1 MSRLRRRLARFWG
14 FLRPCVR
21 VPFAWLRRGS
31 RRGTVRRVPRGLF
44 LWWNATDR
52 SDAHEACVRYLRY
65 GRCKSV
71 RWISTGV
78 RRHEPCAPPKP
89 RRRCLLQKQTPPSF
103 MSGWRD
109 LNPRPLRPERSA
121 LPGCATPR
129 GHAGN
134 IALSGQS
141 GNISRRTSRNHTR
154 LILPS
159 QFEVVR
165 LVSLDVIA
173 RPSRRAGR
181 ATGLRHT
188 PRSYGQS
195 SPVGTEWEYK
205 PTDEPQPYP
214 PDTSI
219 AIRSPCVSSRSM

>member
-1 MSRLRRRLARFWG
+1 
-14 FLRPCVR
+14 VR
-21 VPFAWLRRGS
+21 
-31 RRGTVRRVPRGLF
+31 
-44 LWWNATDR
+44 D
-52 SDAHEACVRYLRY
+52 
-65 GRCKSV
+65 
-71 RWISTGV
+71 
-78 RRHEPCAPPKP
+78 
-89 RRRCLLQKQTPPSF
+89 
-103 MSGWRD
+103 
-109 LNPRPLRPERSA
+109 A
-121 LPGCATPR
+121 LPSCATPR
-129 GHAGN
+129 DHAGSQ
-134 IALSGQS
+134 ALSGQS
-141 GNISRRTSRNHTR
+141 GDVSRGMSHNHTR
-154 LILPS
+154 LILQSQFEVRASRLARCDSTTFPPVRDALPSCSTPRDHAGDKALSGQSGDVSRGMSHNHTRLILQS

>member
-1 MSRLRRRLARFWG
+1 MW
-14 FLRPCVR
+14 
-21 VPFAWLRRGS
+21 
-31 RRGTVRRVPRGLF
+31 
-44 LWWNATDR
+44 
-52 SDAHEACVRYLRY
+52 
-65 GRCKSV
+65 
-71 RWISTGV
+71 
-78 RRHEPCAPPKP
+78 
-89 RRRCLLQKQTPPSF
+89 Q
-103 MSGWRD
+103 RD
-109 LNPRPLRPERSA
+109 LPAVRAA

-129 GHAGN
+129 DHAGN

-141 GNISRRTSRNHTR
+141 GNISRRVSHNHTR
-154 LILPS
+154 LILQS

-188 PRSYGQS
+188 PRSFGQS
-195 SPVGTEWEYK
+195 LPVGTERAYK

-219 AIRSPCVSSRSM
+219 AIRSPCVSRRSM

>member
-1 MSRLRRRLARFWG
+1 MKPAFDICGMADVNPSAGFRLASVDMI
-14 FLRPCVR
+14 PD
-21 VPFAWLRRGS
+21 
-31 RRGTVRRVPRGLF
+31 
-44 LWWNATDR
+44 ATP
-52 SDAHEACVRYLRY
+52 EPLQ
-65 GRCKSV
+65 
-71 RWISTGV
+71 TG
-78 RRHEPCAPPKP
+78 P
-89 RRRCLLQKQTPPSF
+89 LQLQTPPSIL
-103 MSGWRD
+103 SGWRY

-154 LILPS
+154 LILQS

-181 ATGLRHT
+181 ATVLLHT
-188 PRSYGQS
+188 PRACGQYSPVVTERKYKPPGQS
-195 SPVGTEWEYK
+195 
-205 PTDEPQPYP
+205 QPYP

-219 AIRSPCVSSRSM
+219 AIRSGASRLAQCDSTTFPPSRTRYRAAPHPEIGRATWRGRGRAAISAAAGVKAT